1 MPVLSEQPKSHKLKH
16 VASWYLKRL
25 PVAERAKLMR
35 AVEVASGEGRPLRVG
50 TMCSGTD
57 SPVVVLDNLA
67 KALAGKLFVEHTFS
81 CEFDKKKQGW
91 IKDNFPSLKYLFAD
105 VNELSGA
112 DGKAFN
118 YITGEKDA
126 VPAVDIMIAG
136 FVCKSVSTENNQR
149 QKYANCI
156 REGIGKTGETF
167 EGVMAYVRK
176 FQPSVVICENV
187 KGLTSRTT
195 DTRGKK
201 CEPVINHVQACFKK
215 ANYAFDYEVLDSRDF
230 LLPQRRVRVWM
241 WAFKGCENQTATEE
255 TKKSVLAL
263 KSDTAYQFNTL
274 FRMAG
279 VSKNANT
286 TLNARK
292 KRVVRAALRKLKL
305 SLKAACKK
313 DVVVDVGKTEARAP
327 LGISATSCVVPNSE
341 LYRLRTKSTLTPE
354 QVHCVQ
360 GIYKEDFPALASYAS
375 KNKILTK
382 DLAGNA
388 FSTTVCM
395 AVAISCLAHAPF
407 QKTTPAPTTPQP
419 RKRLSRAVS
428 DPPVFAKRSRM
439 ETVSHSPS
447 KRVRNVL
454 AD

>member
-1 MPVLSEQPKSHKLKH
+1 
-16 VASWYLKRL
+16 
-25 PVAERAKLMR
+25 
-35 AVEVASGEGRPLRVG
+35 LRVG

-81 CEFDKKKQGW
+81 CEFCPKKQGW
-91 IKDNFPSLKYLFAD
+91 IKDNFPSLKFLFGD
-105 VNELSGA
+105 VNELSA
-112 DGKAFN
+112 ESGKAFN
-118 YITGEKDA
+118 HITGEQDI
-126 VPAVDIMIAG
+126 VPAVDIIIAG

-167 EGVMAYVRK
+167 DGVMAYVRK

-195 DTRGKK
+195 DTKGKK
-201 CEPVINHVQACFKK
+201 CEPVINHVQACFKE
-215 ANYAFDYEVLDSRDF
+215 ANYAFDYKVLDSRDF

-241 WAFKGCENQTATEE
+241 WAFKGLENQAATEE
-255 TKKSVLAL
+255 TKTSVLAL
-263 KSDTAYQFNTL
+263 KSNTAFRFNAL

-279 VSKNANT
+279 VRKNANT
-286 TLNARK
+286 KLNDRK
-292 KRVVRAALRKLKL
+292 KRVVTAALRKLKL
-305 SLKAACKK
+305 SFKAGCKQ

-327 LGISATSCVVPNSE
+327 SGVAATSCVVPNSE
-341 LYRLRTKSTLTPE
+341 LYRLRSKSTLTPE

-360 GIYKEDFPALASYAS
+360 GIYKEDFPALARYAATQ
-375 KNKILTK
+375 KTLTK

-395 AVAISCLAHAPF
+395 AVTISCLAHAPF
-407 QKTTPAPTTPQP
+407 REATPAPSTPRP
-419 RKRLSRAVS
+419 SNRRLSRTVS
-428 DPPVFAKRSRM
+428 DPKVFAKRSR
-439 ETVSHSPS
+439 EEAVPYSPS
-447 KRVRNVL
+447 KRVRNVI